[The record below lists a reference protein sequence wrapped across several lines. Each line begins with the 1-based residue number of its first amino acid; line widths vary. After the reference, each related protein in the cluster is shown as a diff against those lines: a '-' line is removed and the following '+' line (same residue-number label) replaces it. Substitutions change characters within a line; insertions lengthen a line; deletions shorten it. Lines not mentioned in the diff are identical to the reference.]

1 MFTHLVFLAQYS
13 TVLTLNSFL
22 QILEVRPYHYSY
34 VILDLIKLSE
44 LEIQLLNSLLQ
55 LISEEEL
62 NKILGKF

>member
-1 MFTHLVFLAQYS
+1 MS
-13 TVLTLNSFL
+13 
-22 QILEVRPYHYSY
+22 
-34 VILDLIKLSE
+34 ILDLIKLSE